1 VAGEPY
7 TISPA
12 HPQYAVGVA
21 ASLVAEVVF
30 ILMVAGVTF
39 LRGKDPWMVVKVPE
53 SFLLGPAA
61 VHPGGFVLGDILLG
75 LFMHLLLGILVGLLY
90 AALLPQLGL
99 SPLAGG
105 LLTAVLLYG
114 LGFWILPLIFS
125 QWLAPF
131 WLPPLGKVLQLIA
144 HAVYGVV
151 LGAAFRKL
159 VYAHDR
165 HDASNLK

>member
-1 VAGEPY
+1 MAREPY
-7 TISPA
+7 TLSA
-12 HPQYAVGVA
+12 ARSRYAAGIA
-21 ASLVAEVVF
+21 ASLIAEVVF
-30 ILMVAGVTF
+30 MLMVAGVAF
-39 LRGKDPWMVVKVPE
+39 LRGKDPWMVVKVPG

-61 VHPGGFVLGDILLG
+61 VHPGGFVLEDVLLG
-75 LFMHLLLGILVGLLY
+75 LFMHLLLSVLVSLLY
-90 AALLPQLGL
+90 AALLPRLGF

-105 LLTAVLLYG
+105 LLTAALLYG
-114 LGFWILPLIFS
+114 LGFWALPLLFS

-159 VYAHDR
+159 VYAHDH